1 MFRRA
6 RTVRWT
12 ILILG
17 LALTAG
23 SIPALA
29 QADDPY
35 GDVRIKKFP
44 VAMQCW
50 TFRNFTFFETLKK
63 VRELG
68 VEYLQAYPGQPLG
81 AEAPGAVF
89 DQGMT
94 DDQIKL
100 VRQKV
105 AEAGLTLAAFGVV
118 DLENTEAAIRKL
130 FDFARKL
137 DIPMIVTEP
146 KPENA
151 DLLERLVK
159 EYGIFIAIHNHPE
172 PSAYAKPEAVLS
184 FVRDRDPR
192 FGSCFD
198 NGHFM
203 RGGHKPLECLR
214 SFKGRVWDVHI
225 KDRSDFGTKKV
236 EDVPVG
242 QGKSDIRTLLAE
254 LTLQDYPGYL
264 TIEYEAEKDV
274 KDPMPAVRKSLDYL
288 KSITYYQDAQEL
300 LGHGLWGYEKTG
312 WNHYGPGYFDLDPRT
327 GVLRSEGG
335 MGLLWY
341 SARKYKDFVLELEYK
356 CSKAETNSGVF
367 VRVPEVPSS
376 DDYIY
381 HSFEIQIYDA
391 GEGIHKTAAVY
402 DAEPT
407 KLDAQ
412 KPVGEWNHM
421 KITFQGRRL
430 QVELNGKPVLDWQ
443 AEPRGKIKD
452 FASEGYIGLQNHDG
466 ESPVYFRNIFVKEL
480 K

>member
-1 MFRRA
+1 MLRRA
-6 RTVRWT
+6 HTVRGT
-12 ILILG
+12 VLG
-17 LALTAG
+17 LALVLGLG
-23 SIPALA
+23 SVLAPA
-29 QADDPY
+29 QPDDPY
-35 GDVRIKKFP
+35 KDVRIKRIP

-68 VEYLQAYPGQPLG
+68 VKYIQAYPDQALG
-81 AEAPGAVF
+81 AEAPGINFNASL
-89 DQGMT
+89 T
-94 DDQIKL
+94 DDQIAL
-100 VRQKV
+100 VRKKV
-105 AEAGLTLAAFGVV
+105 SEAGLALVAYGVV
-118 DLENTEAAIRKL
+118 DFENTEPAIRRV

-146 KPENA
+146 RPENA
-151 DLLERLVK
+151 DLLEKLAG
-159 EYGIFIAIHNHPE
+159 EYGLIIAIHNHPE
-172 PSAYAKPEAVLS
+172 PSAYAKPETFLS

-203 RGGHKPLECLR
+203 RGGHKPIECLR

-225 KDRSDFGTKKV
+225 KDRSDFGTKNA
-236 EDVPVG
+236 EDVPLG

-264 TIEYEAEKDV
+264 TIEHEAEKDV

-288 KSITYYQDAQEL
+288 KSVTYYQDYQEL
-300 LGHGLWGYEKTG
+300 LGHGLGGYEKSG
-312 WNHYGPGYFDLDPRT
+312 WNHYGPGSFSLDPRT

-341 SARKYKDFVLELEYK
+341 SVRKFKDFVLELDYK
-356 CSKAETNSGVF
+356 CSKAETNSGIF
-367 VRVPEVPSS
+367 VRVPEVPVS

-381 HSFEIQIYDA
+381 HSFEIQIFDA
-391 GEGIHKTAAVY
+391 GEGVHKTAAVY

-412 KPVGEWNHM
+412 RPVGEWNHM

-430 QVELNGKPVLDWQ
+430 QVELNGRLVVDWQ
-443 AEPRGKIKD
+443 AEPRGKVRD
-452 FASEGYIGLQNHDG
+452 FADQGYIGLQNHDG
-466 ESPVYFRNIFVKEL
+466 ETPVYFRNVMIKEL
-480 K
+480 D